1 MWLTFAIQNWKQI
14 FAAALIAASFV
25 AGYNFNKEAVHV
37 QASWDKEKAEQ
48 AQAHLQEI
56 VDQQNLEKKREA
68 TKNENLTEIDR
79 LRANNHVL
87 WLRLPKAP
95 CTAGLPASDPP
106 SDAASGVVH
115 APVSSSSE
123 DPIGRAEQLVN
134 AFKFTYSDEA
144 LRADQIVERC
154 R

>member
-14 FAAALIAASFV
+14 FAAALIAAAFV

-48 AQAHLQEI
+48 AQAHLQAVVE
-56 VDQQNLEKKREA
+56 QQSLTKKREA
-68 TKNENLTEIDR
+68 TQNENLNEIDR
-79 LRANNHVL
+79 LRANNHAL
-87 WLRLPKAP
+87 WLRLPKTTCP
-95 CTAGLPASDPP
+95 AGLPPTDAP

-115 APVSSSSE
+115 APTSGGAG
-123 DPIGRAEQLVN
+123 DAAEQALN
-134 AFKFTYSDEA
+134 EFDRTYSDEA